1 MEICLLLMAFVVAV
15 VSIPA
20 IIQGKRLEE
29 HAQEILM
36 GQAWNWH
43 VISWFIFLFWHWGTG
58 PHFIGKEAEK
68 WLAEG
73 KHGFIGER
81 TVYVWSA
88 LGSQEGVVIFW
99 WFVWFVCGWRF
110 QRSHNVWLCLC
121 FVLIRWEPQLS
132 LGSWTITVVRFFFFF
147 KGVES
152 VTWRMFKNLLKLK
165 GKTER
170 ELEVKRMS
178 TWSLSLTGW
187 KAVKWMMGR
196 LSFQGIRRHSEGY
209 SIQRS

>member
-58 PHFIGKEAEK
+58 PHLIGKEAEK

-73 KHGFIGER
+73 KHGFIGVCMER
-81 TVYVWSA
+81 TGVPG
-88 LGSQEGVVIFW
+88 GSGHLLVVC
-99 WFVWFVCGWRF
+99 VVC
-110 QRSHNVWLCLC
+110 VWLK
-121 FVLIRWEPQLS
+121 VSEKRWRLTLS
-132 LGSWTITVVRFFFFF
+132 LFCPDSLGTLTFLGELDYNSCKVFFFF

-165 GKTER
+165 GKTEH
-170 ELEVKRMS
+170 ELEVKRTS